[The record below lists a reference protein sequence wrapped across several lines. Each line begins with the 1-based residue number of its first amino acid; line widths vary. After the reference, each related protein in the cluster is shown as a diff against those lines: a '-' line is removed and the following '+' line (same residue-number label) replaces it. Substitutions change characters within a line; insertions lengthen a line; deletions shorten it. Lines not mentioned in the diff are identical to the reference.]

1 MRTRPR
7 ALVLTGA
14 LLLGLLMPTT
24 AASAAT
30 PAGTAGSLDQAS
42 VQSPDKVRVRG
53 WALDNA
59 PGGAAINVAV
69 YVDSTGYVLTTDQP
83 RPDVQAVYGLPRST
97 YGYQADLPL
106 TAGTHRVCAYALN
119 NRDNPLLGCT
129 SVTRSGDPL
138 GVVDSV
144 TFTDMQPN
152 GSYTVLIKGWSF
164 DPDAA
169 SSPGGVAYYVRGN
182 DLGADSSVS
191 KQITTTVARP
201 DVEAAYGLSTSTV
214 GYEISFPYFAC
225 TKSVRLYALNQ
236 AGPGSNPI
244 FFNVW
249 NLATDHNGSDNP
261 GAPPTNT
268 VLCN

>member
-59 PGGAAINVAV
+59 PGGAAINV
-69 YVDSTGYVLTTDQP
+69 
-83 RPDVQAVYGLPRST
+83 AVYGLPRST